1 MSEENNIQ
9 ANATDASA
17 SQQPV
22 ENVTLGVA
30 DLQNAAQFIDVAVQ
44 RGSFKAGEAA
54 QVGAVYNKIIAF
66 VNQVTEQQKA
76 QTEEAAETTEAPA
89 SK

>member
-1 MSEENNIQ
+1 MSEENNIE
-9 ANATDASA
+9 ANSTDGSA

-30 DLQNAAQFIDVAVQ
+30 DLQNAAQIIDVAVQ

>member
-30 DLQNAAQFIDVAVQ
+30 DLQNAAQIIDVAVQ
-44 RGSFKAGEAA
+44 RGAFKAGEAA
-54 QVGAVYNKIIAF
+54 QVGAIFNKIIAF
-66 VNQVTEQQKA
+66 ITSSINVKSLVIL
-76 QTEEAAETTEAPA
+76 PLL
-89 SK
+89 

>member
-30 DLQNAAQFIDVAVQ
+30 DLQNAAQIIDVAVQ
-44 RGSFKAGEAA
+44 RGAFKAGEAA
-54 QVGAVYNKIIAF
+54 QVGAIFNKIIAF
-66 VNQVTEQQKA
+66 VNQVNDQQKA

>member
-30 DLQNAAQFIDVAVQ
+30 DLQNAAQIIDVAVQ